1 MDRKEEYQN
10 CIVFGGIEKSSRH
23 GIEYWAAIK
32 QKDTNESAR
41 RLFTEITFITRTAI
55 SMKYGD
61 ISDEEITQILSD
73 LTFSKAKTRYTLD
86 LFDEGKDYYQVINS
100 ETVKNEIRPVD
111 DEYIQKMLL
120 VALQNIRR
128 RNPISY
134 KEEHIIVD
142 GFCSILGVSDNQYLF
157 NASILLED
165 GLIREGNLEEMDIRN
180 GGIFISS
187 VGIRHLKNMQDR
199 DIKQTTHL
207 ISNRTSQGG
216 EISEEYKYDVALS
229 FAGEERNIAELI
241 ASRLSDRNIRV
252 FYDAF
257 EQAELWGKNL
267 YEHLS
272 YVYSDAAKY
281 CVILLS
287 DNYSKKSWTNLE
299 RQNAQ
304 ARAFREKNEYILPIR
319 LDKTEIPGL
328 PETVGYISLD
338 KSSVNEEA
346 INKIVEL
353 IIKKLMNM

>member
-1 MDRKEEYQN
+1 
-10 CIVFGGIEKSSRH
+10 
-23 GIEYWAAIK
+23 
-32 QKDTNESAR
+32 
-41 RLFTEITFITRTAI
+41 
-55 SMKYGD
+55 
-61 ISDEEITQILSD
+61 
-73 LTFSKAKTRYTLD
+73 
-86 LFDEGKDYYQVINS
+86 
-100 ETVKNEIRPVD
+100 
-111 DEYIQKMLL
+111 
-120 VALQNIRR
+120 
-128 RNPISY
+128 
-134 KEEHIIVD
+134 
-142 GFCSILGVSDNQYLF
+142 
-157 NASILLED
+157 
-165 GLIREGNLEEMDIRN
+165 
-180 GGIFISS
+180 
-187 VGIRHLKNMQDR
+187 MQDR